1 MVRWTFA
8 FVLLLVFGL
17 GLGFQPQTVA
27 EDKVKTKGQLTFEVY
42 KDKEGEFRWRLK
54 AANGQIIA
62 TGGQGYKAKADCE
75 HGIDLIKEGAAK
87 AKIKDTTAK

>member
-8 FVLLLVFGL
+8 FVLLVVL
-17 GLGFQPQTVA
+17 GLALGLQPTTVA
-27 EDKVKTKGQLTFEVY
+27 EEKVKGQLTFEIF
-42 KDKEGEFRWRLK
+42 KDSKGEFRWRLK
-54 AANGQIIA
+54 AANGAIIG

-75 HGIDLIKEGAAK
+75 HGIDLIVAGAAK